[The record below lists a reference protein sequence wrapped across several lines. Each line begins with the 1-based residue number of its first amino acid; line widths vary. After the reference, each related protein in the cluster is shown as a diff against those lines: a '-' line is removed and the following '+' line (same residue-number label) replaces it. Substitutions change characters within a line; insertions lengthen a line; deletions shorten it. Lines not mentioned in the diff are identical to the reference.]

1 MSIRQLHERT
11 VTMSIGENI
20 KLLRGIRGLTQQE
33 LAELAGVAPGTLA
46 HIEKGTRNP
55 SLDMLYNIADKLSV
69 SIINLVLT
77 KEEIDRFYFDD
88 EIQQRYPGSER
99 LKEILQRVLE
109 NNTTWDKT
117 KKIAIIDVDDII

>member
-1 MSIRQLHERT
+1 
-11 VTMSIGENI
+11 MSIGENI

-55 SLDMLYNIADKLSV
+55 SLAMLYNIADKLSV

-109 NNTTWDKT
+109 NNTAWDKT